1 MAITRKL
8 RQKVCDGSLREMR
21 QEAKWIFA
29 YIRRYRAAV
38 GIHILLG
45 ILGTAL
51 SLLSSV
57 AMKTLIDVVTGFET
71 GAIWSAA
78 AWMAGLLLGSA
89 AMQAAASRIAAIV
102 DIRVQ
107 NGIQAE
113 VYDCILRTD
122 WVSLEQFRSGDLLN
136 RLNTDVGAVAGGVT
150 GLLPSFVSAAVQFL
164 GSLII
169 ILCYDPVMA
178 LIALIGAPLSVL
190 CSRTLVRRMRGYN
203 RRMKDISSEVMS
215 FHEDSLRN
223 LTSVKA
229 FGIMDGFRDRMCAMQ
244 EKYRETYLDYNRF
257 SVVAGFVMS
266 VVGLFVSAG
275 CFGWGAYRLWT
286 HAISYGAM
294 MMFLQLTTMLRS
306 AFSALIGLV
315 PSAISITTSA
325 GRLMAIA
332 DLPEEPGARETA
344 PIPTPCT
351 VELRDVTFA
360 YPGGEPV
367 LEHVDFHA
375 APGEVVALTGPSGEG
390 KTTMIRLMLGL
401 IRPAQGSVSLTGADG
416 QRLPASAATR
426 AAFSY
431 VPQGN
436 TVFAGTIADNLR
448 MVRPE
453 ATDAELVSALET
465 ACAYDFVSQLP
476 DGIYARTGELG
487 HGLSE
492 GQAQRIAVAR
502 AVLRGTQVLLLDE
515 ATSALDPNTTHSIL
529 TLIKDIN
536 RKLGITVV
544 VITHQMSVVEE
555 ICDSVA
561 ILDGGVV
568 VEQGSVQ
575 EIFANPKTAAA
586 KRLVAPNGGSAARDL
601 SCFAP
606 DDHVVRVT
614 FNGSSTAKPLVA
626 SLAAEKGILVSVL
639 SADTRDLSGQCYGS
653 MLLKLPAELA
663 VAQQAVEYM
672 RSQSGVTV
680 EEVTGI

>member
-1 MAITRKL
+1 MFT
-8 RQKVCDGSLREMR
+8 
-21 QEAKWIFA
+21 
-29 YIRRYRAAV
+29 YIRRYRAVV

-57 AMKTLIDVVTGFET
+57 AMKTLIDVVTGFQT
-71 GAIWSAA
+71 GAIFTAA
-78 AWMAGLLLGSA
+78 AWMAGMLLGSA
-89 AMQAAASRIAAIV
+89 AMQAAASRIAAVIN
-102 DIRVQ
+102 IRVQ

-113 VYDCILRTD
+113 VYDRMLRTD
-122 WVSLEQFRSGDLLN
+122 WASLEQFRSGDLLN
-136 RLNTDVGAVAGGVT
+136 RLNTDVTSVSGGVT
-150 GLLPSFVSAAVQFL
+150 GLLPSFVTAAVQFL
-164 GSLII
+164 GSLMI

-190 CSRTLVRRMRGYN
+190 CSRTLVRRMRSYN

-223 LTSVKA
+223 LTSIKA

-244 EKYRETYLDYNRF
+244 GKYRETYLDYNRF
-257 SVVAGFVMS
+257 SVIAGFVMS
-266 VVGLFVSAG
+266 IVGLLVSAG
-275 CFGWGAYRLWT
+275 CFGWGVYRLWT

-306 AFSALIGLV
+306 AFSSLIGLV
-315 PSAISITTSA
+315 PTAISITTSA
-325 GRLMAIA
+325 GRLMAVA

-344 PIPTPCT
+344 PVPDACT

-367 LEHVDFHA
+367 LEHVDFRA
-375 APGEVVALTGPSGEG
+375 RPGEVVALTGASGEG

-401 IRPAQGSVSLTGADG
+401 VRPEDGSVCLTGADG
-416 QRLPASAATR
+416 RCLPVTAATR

-453 ATDAELVSALET
+453 ATDAELIAALET
-465 ACAYDFVSQLP
+465 ACAYDFVRQLP

-502 AVLRGTQVLLLDE
+502 AVLRGAPVLLLDE
-515 ATSALDPNTTHSIL
+515 ATSALDEATEQRMLENLMHSGRVQTCVL
-529 TLIKDIN
+529 
-536 RKLGITVV
+536 
-544 VITHQMSVVEE
+544 ITHRAVTAERCPRRYTLRGTRLTEE
-555 ICDSVA
+555 
-561 ILDGGVV
+561 
-568 VEQGSVQ
+568 
-575 EIFANPKTAAA
+575 TAACA
-586 KRLVAPNGGSAARDL
+586 L
-601 SCFAP
+601 
-606 DDHVVRVT
+606 
-614 FNGSSTAKPLVA
+614 
-626 SLAAEKGILVSVL
+626 
-639 SADTRDLSGQCYGS
+639 
-653 MLLKLPAELA
+653 
-663 VAQQAVEYM
+663 
-672 RSQSGVTV
+672 
-680 EEVTGI
+680 

>member
-1 MAITRKL
+1 MFT
-8 RQKVCDGSLREMR
+8 
-21 QEAKWIFA
+21 
-29 YIRRYRAAV
+29 YIRRYRAVV

-57 AMKTLIDVVTGFET
+57 AMKTLIDVVTGFQT
-71 GAIWSAA
+71 GAIVTAA
-78 AWMAGLLLGSA
+78 AWMAGMLLGSA
-89 AMQAAASRIAAIV
+89 AMQAAASRIAAVIN
-102 DIRVQ
+102 IRVQ

-113 VYDCILRTD
+113 VYDRMLRTD
-122 WVSLEQFRSGDLLN
+122 WASLEQFRSGDLLN
-136 RLNTDVGAVAGGVT
+136 RLNTDVTSVSGGVT
-150 GLLPSFVSAAVQFL
+150 GLLPSFVTAAVQFL
-164 GSLII
+164 GSLMI

-190 CSRTLVRRMRGYN
+190 CSRTLVRRMRSYN

-223 LTSVKA
+223 LTSIKA

-244 EKYRETYLDYNRF
+244 GKYRETYLDYNRF
-257 SVVAGFVMS
+257 SVIAGFVMS
-266 VVGLFVSAG
+266 IVGLLVSAG
-275 CFGWGAYRLWT
+275 CFGWGVYRLWS

-306 AFSALIGLV
+306 AFSSLIGLV
-315 PSAISITTSA
+315 PTAISITTSA
-325 GRLMAIA
+325 GRLMAVA

-344 PIPTPCT
+344 PVPDACT

-367 LEHVDFHA
+367 LEHVDFRA
-375 APGEVVALTGPSGEG
+375 RPGEIVALTGASGEG

-401 IRPAQGSVSLTGADG
+401 VRPEHGSVCLTGADG
-416 QRLPASAATR
+416 RCLPVTAATR

-453 ATDAELVSALET
+453 ATDAELIAALET
-465 ACAYDFVSQLP
+465 ACAYDFVRQLP

-502 AVLRGTQVLLLDE
+502 AVLRGAPVLLLDE
-515 ATSALDPNTTHSIL
+515 ATSALDEATEQRMLENLMHSGRVQTCVL
-529 TLIKDIN
+529 
-536 RKLGITVV
+536 
-544 VITHQMSVVEE
+544 ITHRAATAERCPRRYTLRGTRLTEE
-555 ICDSVA
+555 
-561 ILDGGVV
+561 
-568 VEQGSVQ
+568 
-575 EIFANPKTAAA
+575 TAACA
-586 KRLVAPNGGSAARDL
+586 L
-601 SCFAP
+601 
-606 DDHVVRVT
+606 
-614 FNGSSTAKPLVA
+614 
-626 SLAAEKGILVSVL
+626 
-639 SADTRDLSGQCYGS
+639 
-653 MLLKLPAELA
+653 
-663 VAQQAVEYM
+663 
-672 RSQSGVTV
+672 
-680 EEVTGI
+680 

>member
-1 MAITRKL
+1 MFT
-8 RQKVCDGSLREMR
+8 
-21 QEAKWIFA
+21 
-29 YIRRYRAAV
+29 YIRRYRTVV

-57 AMKTLIDVVTGFET
+57 AMKTLIDVVTGFQT
-71 GAIWSAA
+71 GAIFTAA
-78 AWMAGLLLGSA
+78 AWMAGMLLGSA
-89 AMQAAASRIAAIV
+89 AMQAAASRIAAVIN
-102 DIRVQ
+102 IRVQ

-113 VYDCILRTD
+113 VYDRMLRTD
-122 WVSLEQFRSGDLLN
+122 WASLEQFRSGDLLN
-136 RLNTDVGAVAGGVT
+136 RLNTDVTSVSGGVT
-150 GLLPSFVSAAVQFL
+150 GLLPSFVTAAVQFL
-164 GSLII
+164 GSLMI

-190 CSRTLVRRMRGYN
+190 CSRTLVRRMRSYN

-223 LTSVKA
+223 LTSIKA

-244 EKYRETYLDYNRF
+244 GKYRETYLDYNRF
-257 SVVAGFVMS
+257 SVIAGFVMS
-266 VVGLFVSAG
+266 IVGLLVSAG
-275 CFGWGAYRLWT
+275 CFGWGVYRLWT

-306 AFSALIGLV
+306 AFSSLIGLV
-315 PSAISITTSA
+315 PTAISITTSA
-325 GRLMAIA
+325 GRLMAVA

-344 PIPTPCT
+344 PVPDACT

-367 LEHVDFHA
+367 LEHVDFRA
-375 APGEVVALTGPSGEG
+375 RPGEVVALTGASGEG

-401 IRPAQGSVSLTGADG
+401 VRPEDGSVCLTGADG
-416 QRLPASAATR
+416 RCLPVTAATR

-453 ATDAELVSALET
+453 ATDAELIAALET
-465 ACAYDFVSQLP
+465 ACAYDFVRQLP

-502 AVLRGTQVLLLDE
+502 AVLRGAPVLLLDE
-515 ATSALDPNTTHSIL
+515 ATSALDEATEQRMLENLMHSGRVQTCVL
-529 TLIKDIN
+529 
-536 RKLGITVV
+536 
-544 VITHQMSVVEE
+544 ITHRAATAERCPRRYTLRGTRLTEE
-555 ICDSVA
+555 
-561 ILDGGVV
+561 
-568 VEQGSVQ
+568 
-575 EIFANPKTAAA
+575 TAACA
-586 KRLVAPNGGSAARDL
+586 L
-601 SCFAP
+601 
-606 DDHVVRVT
+606 
-614 FNGSSTAKPLVA
+614 
-626 SLAAEKGILVSVL
+626 
-639 SADTRDLSGQCYGS
+639 
-653 MLLKLPAELA
+653 
-663 VAQQAVEYM
+663 
-672 RSQSGVTV
+672 
-680 EEVTGI
+680 

>member
-1 MAITRKL
+1 MF
-8 RQKVCDGSLREMR
+8 V
-21 QEAKWIFA
+21 
-29 YIRRYRAAV
+29 YIRRYRAVV

-57 AMKTLIDVVTGFET
+57 AMKTLIDVVTGFQT
-71 GAIWSAA
+71 GAIFTAA
-78 AWMAGLLLGSA
+78 AWMAGMLLGSA
-89 AMQAAASRIAAIV
+89 AMQAAASRIAAVIN
-102 DIRVQ
+102 IRVQ

-113 VYDCILRTD
+113 VYDRMLRTD
-122 WVSLEQFRSGDLLN
+122 WASLEQFRSGDLLN
-136 RLNTDVGAVAGGVT
+136 RLNTDVTSVSGGVT
-150 GLLPSFVSAAVQFL
+150 GLLPSFVTAAVQFL
-164 GSLII
+164 GSLMI

-190 CSRTLVRRMRGYN
+190 CSRTLVRRMRSYN

-223 LTSVKA
+223 LTSIKA

-244 EKYRETYLDYNRF
+244 GKYRETYLDYNRF
-257 SVVAGFVMS
+257 SVIAGFVMS
-266 VVGLFVSAG
+266 IVGLLVSAG
-275 CFGWGAYRLWT
+275 CFGWGVYRLWT

-306 AFSALIGLV
+306 AFSSLIGLV
-315 PSAISITTSA
+315 PTAVSITTSA
-325 GRLMAIA
+325 GRLMAVA

-344 PIPTPCT
+344 PVPDACT

-367 LEHVDFHA
+367 LEHVDFRA
-375 APGEVVALTGPSGEG
+375 RPGEVVALTGASGEG

-401 IRPAQGSVSLTGADG
+401 VRPEHGSVCLTGADG
-416 QRLPASAATR
+416 RCLPVTAATR

-453 ATDAELVSALET
+453 ATDAELIAALET
-465 ACAYDFVSQLP
+465 ACAYDFVRQLP

-502 AVLRGTQVLLLDE
+502 AVLRGAPVLLLDE
-515 ATSALDPNTTHSIL
+515 ATSALDEATEQRMLENLMHSGRVQTCVL
-529 TLIKDIN
+529 
-536 RKLGITVV
+536 
-544 VITHQMSVVEE
+544 ITHRAATAERCPRRYTLRGTRLTEE
-555 ICDSVA
+555 
-561 ILDGGVV
+561 
-568 VEQGSVQ
+568 
-575 EIFANPKTAAA
+575 TAACA
-586 KRLVAPNGGSAARDL
+586 L
-601 SCFAP
+601 
-606 DDHVVRVT
+606 
-614 FNGSSTAKPLVA
+614 
-626 SLAAEKGILVSVL
+626 
-639 SADTRDLSGQCYGS
+639 
-653 MLLKLPAELA
+653 
-663 VAQQAVEYM
+663 
-672 RSQSGVTV
+672 
-680 EEVTGI
+680 

>member
-1 MAITRKL
+1 MFT
-8 RQKVCDGSLREMR
+8 
-21 QEAKWIFA
+21 
-29 YIRRYRAAV
+29 YIRRYRAVV

-57 AMKTLIDVVTGFET
+57 AMKTLIDVVTGFQT
-71 GAIWSAA
+71 GAIVTAA
-78 AWMAGLLLGSA
+78 AWMAGMLLGSA
-89 AMQAAASRIAAIV
+89 AMQAAASRIAAVIN
-102 DIRVQ
+102 IRVQ

-113 VYDCILRTD
+113 VYDRMLRTD
-122 WVSLEQFRSGDLLN
+122 WASLEQFRSGDLLN
-136 RLNTDVGAVAGGVT
+136 RLNTDVTSVSGGVT
-150 GLLPSFVSAAVQFL
+150 GLLPSFVTAAVQFL
-164 GSLII
+164 GSLMI

-190 CSRTLVRRMRGYN
+190 CSRTLVRRMRSYN

-223 LTSVKA
+223 LTSIKA

-244 EKYRETYLDYNRF
+244 GKYRETYLDYNRF
-257 SVVAGFVMS
+257 SVIAGFVMS
-266 VVGLFVSAG
+266 IVGLLVSAG
-275 CFGWGAYRLWT
+275 CFGWGVYRLWT

-306 AFSALIGLV
+306 AFSSLIGLV
-315 PSAISITTSA
+315 PTAISITTSA

-332 DLPEEPGARETA
+332 DLPEEPGARERVSV
-344 PIPTPCT
+344 PEPCT

-367 LEHVDFHA
+367 LEHVDFRA
-375 APGEVVALTGPSGEG
+375 RPGEVVALTGASGEG

-401 IRPAQGSVSLTGADG
+401 VRPEDGSVCLTGADG
-416 QRLPASAATR
+416 RCLPVTAATR

-453 ATDAELVSALET
+453 ATDAELIAALET
-465 ACAYDFVSQLP
+465 ACAYDFVRQLP

-502 AVLRGTQVLLLDE
+502 AVLRGAPVLLLDE
-515 ATSALDPNTTHSIL
+515 ATSALDEATEQRMLENLMHSGRVQTCVL
-529 TLIKDIN
+529 
-536 RKLGITVV
+536 
-544 VITHQMSVVEE
+544 ITHRAVTAERCPRRYTLRGTRLTEE
-555 ICDSVA
+555 
-561 ILDGGVV
+561 
-568 VEQGSVQ
+568 
-575 EIFANPKTAAA
+575 TAACA
-586 KRLVAPNGGSAARDL
+586 L
-601 SCFAP
+601 
-606 DDHVVRVT
+606 
-614 FNGSSTAKPLVA
+614 
-626 SLAAEKGILVSVL
+626 
-639 SADTRDLSGQCYGS
+639 
-653 MLLKLPAELA
+653 
-663 VAQQAVEYM
+663 
-672 RSQSGVTV
+672 
-680 EEVTGI
+680 

>member
-1 MAITRKL
+1 MFT
-8 RQKVCDGSLREMR
+8 
-21 QEAKWIFA
+21 
-29 YIRRYRAAV
+29 YIRRYRAVV

-57 AMKTLIDVVTGFET
+57 AMKTLIDVVTGFQT
-71 GAIWSAA
+71 GAIFTAA
-78 AWMAGLLLGSA
+78 AWMAGMLLGSA
-89 AMQAAASRIAAIV
+89 AMQAAASRIAAVIN
-102 DIRVQ
+102 IRVQ

-113 VYDCILRTD
+113 VYDRMLRTD
-122 WVSLEQFRSGDLLN
+122 WASLEQFRSGDLLN
-136 RLNTDVGAVAGGVT
+136 RLNTDVTSVSGGVT
-150 GLLPSFVSAAVQFL
+150 GLLPSFVTAAVQFL
-164 GSLII
+164 GSLMI

-190 CSRTLVRRMRGYN
+190 CSRTLVRRMRSYN

-223 LTSVKA
+223 LTSIKA

-244 EKYRETYLDYNRF
+244 GKYRETYLDYNRF
-257 SVVAGFVMS
+257 SVIAGFVMS
-266 VVGLFVSAG
+266 IVGLLVSAG
-275 CFGWGAYRLWT
+275 CFGWGVYRLWT

-306 AFSALIGLV
+306 AFSSLIGLV
-315 PSAISITTSA
+315 PTAISITTSA
-325 GRLMAIA
+325 GRLMAVA

-344 PIPTPCT
+344 PVPDACT

-367 LEHVDFHA
+367 LEHVDFRA
-375 APGEVVALTGPSGEG
+375 RPGEVVALTGASGEG

-401 IRPAQGSVSLTGADG
+401 VRPEDGSVCLTGADG
-416 QRLPASAATR
+416 RCLPVTAATR

-453 ATDAELVSALET
+453 ATDAELIAALET
-465 ACAYDFVSQLP
+465 ACAYDFVRQLP

-502 AVLRGTQVLLLDE
+502 AVLRGAPVLLLVE
-515 ATSALDPNTTHSIL
+515 ATSALDEATEQRMLENLMHSGRVQTCVL
-529 TLIKDIN
+529 
-536 RKLGITVV
+536 
-544 VITHQMSVVEE
+544 ITHRAVTAERCPRRYTLRGTRLTEE
-555 ICDSVA
+555 
-561 ILDGGVV
+561 
-568 VEQGSVQ
+568 
-575 EIFANPKTAAA
+575 TAACA
-586 KRLVAPNGGSAARDL
+586 L
-601 SCFAP
+601 
-606 DDHVVRVT
+606 
-614 FNGSSTAKPLVA
+614 
-626 SLAAEKGILVSVL
+626 
-639 SADTRDLSGQCYGS
+639 
-653 MLLKLPAELA
+653 
-663 VAQQAVEYM
+663 
-672 RSQSGVTV
+672 
-680 EEVTGI
+680 

>member
-1 MAITRKL
+1 MAITGKI
-8 RQKVCDGSLREMR
+8 RQKVRDGSLQEMWR
-21 QEAKWIFA
+21 EAKWMFT
-29 YIRRYRAAV
+29 YIRRYRAVV

-57 AMKTLIDVVTGFET
+57 AMKTLIDVVTGFQT
-71 GAIWSAA
+71 GAIFTAA
-78 AWMAGLLLGSA
+78 AWMAGMLLGSA
-89 AMQAAASRIAAIV
+89 GMQALSSRIAAVIN
-102 DIRVQ
+102 IRVQ

-113 VYDCILRTD
+113 IYDRMLRTD
-122 WVSLEQFRSGDLLN
+122 WASLEQFRSGDLLN
-136 RLNTDVGAVAGGVT
+136 RLNTDVTSVSGGVT
-150 GLLPSFVSAAVQFL
+150 GLLPSFVTAAVQFL

-190 CSRTLVRRMRGYN
+190 CSRTLVRRMRSYN

-223 LTSVKA
+223 LTSIKA

-244 EKYRETYLDYNRF
+244 GKYRETYLDYNRF
-257 SVVAGFVMS
+257 SVIAGFVMS
-266 VVGLFVSAG
+266 LVGLLVSAG
-275 CFGWGAYRLWT
+275 CFGWGVYRLWT

-306 AFSALIGLV
+306 AFSSLIGLV
-315 PSAISITTSA
+315 PTAVSITTSA

-344 PIPTPCT
+344 PVPDACT

-367 LEHVDFHA
+367 LEHVDFRA
-375 APGEVVALTGPSGEG
+375 RPGEVVALTGASGEG

-401 IRPAQGSVSLTGADG
+401 VRPESGSVRLIGADG
-416 QRLPASAATR
+416 QCLPVSAATR

-453 ATDAELVSALET
+453 ATDAELIAALET
-465 ACAYDFVSQLP
+465 ACAYDFVRQLP

-502 AVLRGTQVLLLDE
+502 AVLRGAPVLLLDE
-515 ATSALDPNTTHSIL
+515 ATSALDEATEQRMLQNLMHSGRVQTCVL
-529 TLIKDIN
+529 
-536 RKLGITVV
+536 
-544 VITHQMSVVEE
+544 ITHRAATAERCPRRYTLRGTRLTEE
-555 ICDSVA
+555 
-561 ILDGGVV
+561 
-568 VEQGSVQ
+568 
-575 EIFANPKTAAA
+575 AAA
-586 KRLVAPNGGSAARDL
+586 CAL
-601 SCFAP
+601 
-606 DDHVVRVT
+606 
-614 FNGSSTAKPLVA
+614 
-626 SLAAEKGILVSVL
+626 
-639 SADTRDLSGQCYGS
+639 
-653 MLLKLPAELA
+653 
-663 VAQQAVEYM
+663 
-672 RSQSGVTV
+672 
-680 EEVTGI
+680 

>member
-1 MAITRKL
+1 MF
-8 RQKVCDGSLREMR
+8 V
-21 QEAKWIFA
+21 
-29 YIRRYRAAV
+29 YIRRYRAVV

-57 AMKTLIDVVTGFET
+57 AMKTLIDVVTGFQT
-71 GAIWSAA
+71 GAIFTAA
-78 AWMAGLLLGSA
+78 AWMAGMLLGSA
-89 AMQAAASRIAAIV
+89 AMQAAASRIAAVIN
-102 DIRVQ
+102 IRVQ

-113 VYDCILRTD
+113 VYDRMLRTD
-122 WVSLEQFRSGDLLN
+122 WASLEQFRSGDLLN
-136 RLNTDVGAVAGGVT
+136 RLNTDVTSVSGGVT
-150 GLLPSFVSAAVQFL
+150 GLLPSFVTAAVQFL
-164 GSLII
+164 GSLMI

-190 CSRTLVRRMRGYN
+190 CSRTLVRRMRSYN

-223 LTSVKA
+223 LTSIKA

-244 EKYRETYLDYNRF
+244 GKYRETYLDYNRF
-257 SVVAGFVMS
+257 SVIAGFVMS
-266 VVGLFVSAG
+266 IVGLLVSAG
-275 CFGWGAYRLWT
+275 CFGWGVYRLWT

-306 AFSALIGLV
+306 AFSSLIGLV
-315 PSAISITTSA
+315 PTAVSITTSA
-325 GRLMAIA
+325 GRLMAVA

-344 PIPTPCT
+344 PVPDACT

-367 LEHVDFHA
+367 LEHVDFRA
-375 APGEVVALTGPSGEG
+375 CPGEVVALTGASGEG

-401 IRPAQGSVSLTGADG
+401 VRPEHGSVCLTGADG
-416 QRLPASAATR
+416 RCLPVTAATR

-453 ATDAELVSALET
+453 ATDAELIAALET
-465 ACAYDFVSQLP
+465 ACAYDFVRQLP

-502 AVLRGTQVLLLDE
+502 AVLRGAPVLLLDE
-515 ATSALDPNTTHSIL
+515 ATSALDEATEQRMLENLMHSGRVQTCVL
-529 TLIKDIN
+529 
-536 RKLGITVV
+536 
-544 VITHQMSVVEE
+544 ITHRAATAERCPRRYTLRGTRLTEE
-555 ICDSVA
+555 
-561 ILDGGVV
+561 
-568 VEQGSVQ
+568 
-575 EIFANPKTAAA
+575 TAACA
-586 KRLVAPNGGSAARDL
+586 L
-601 SCFAP
+601 
-606 DDHVVRVT
+606 
-614 FNGSSTAKPLVA
+614 
-626 SLAAEKGILVSVL
+626 
-639 SADTRDLSGQCYGS
+639 
-653 MLLKLPAELA
+653 
-663 VAQQAVEYM
+663 
-672 RSQSGVTV
+672 
-680 EEVTGI
+680 

>member
-1 MAITRKL
+1 MFT
-8 RQKVCDGSLREMR
+8 
-21 QEAKWIFA
+21 
-29 YIRRYRAAV
+29 YICRYRAVV

-57 AMKTLIDVVTGFET
+57 AMKTLIDVVTGFQT
-71 GAIWSAA
+71 GAIFTAA
-78 AWMAGLLLGSA
+78 AWMAGMLLGSA
-89 AMQAAASRIAAIV
+89 AMQAAASRIAAVIN
-102 DIRVQ
+102 IRVQ

-113 VYDCILRTD
+113 VYDRMLRTD
-122 WVSLEQFRSGDLLN
+122 WASLEQFRSGDLLN
-136 RLNTDVGAVAGGVT
+136 RLNTDVTSVSGGVT
-150 GLLPSFVSAAVQFL
+150 GLLPSFVTAAVQFL
-164 GSLII
+164 GSLMI

-190 CSRTLVRRMRGYN
+190 CSRTLVRRMRSYN

-223 LTSVKA
+223 LTSIKA

-244 EKYRETYLDYNRF
+244 GKYREMYLDYNRF
-257 SVVAGFVMS
+257 SVIAGFVMS
-266 VVGLFVSAG
+266 IVGLLVSAG
-275 CFGWGAYRLWT
+275 CFGWGVYRLWT

-306 AFSALIGLV
+306 AFSSLIGLV
-315 PSAISITTSA
+315 PTAVSITTSA
-325 GRLMAIA
+325 GRLMAVA

-344 PIPTPCT
+344 PVPDACT

-367 LEHVDFHA
+367 LEHVDFRA
-375 APGEVVALTGPSGEG
+375 RPGEIVALTGASGEG

-401 IRPAQGSVSLTGADG
+401 VRPEDGSVCLTGADG
-416 QRLPASAATR
+416 QCLPVSAATR

-453 ATDAELVSALET
+453 ATDAELIAALET
-465 ACAYDFVSQLP
+465 ACAYDFVRQLP

-502 AVLRGTQVLLLDE
+502 AVLRGAPVLLLDE
-515 ATSALDPNTTHSIL
+515 ATSALDEATEQRMLENLMHSGRVQTCVL
-529 TLIKDIN
+529 
-536 RKLGITVV
+536 
-544 VITHQMSVVEE
+544 ITHRAATAERCPRRYTLRGTRLTEE
-555 ICDSVA
+555 
-561 ILDGGVV
+561 
-568 VEQGSVQ
+568 
-575 EIFANPKTAAA
+575 TAACA
-586 KRLVAPNGGSAARDL
+586 L
-601 SCFAP
+601 
-606 DDHVVRVT
+606 
-614 FNGSSTAKPLVA
+614 
-626 SLAAEKGILVSVL
+626 
-639 SADTRDLSGQCYGS
+639 
-653 MLLKLPAELA
+653 
-663 VAQQAVEYM
+663 
-672 RSQSGVTV
+672 
-680 EEVTGI
+680 

>member
-1 MAITRKL
+1 MAITGKI
-8 RQKVCDGSLREMR
+8 RQKVRDGSLQEMWR
-21 QEAKWIFA
+21 EAKWMFT
-29 YIRRYRAAV
+29 YIRRYRAVV

-57 AMKTLIDVVTGFET
+57 AMKTLIDVVTGFQT
-71 GAIWSAA
+71 GAIVTAA
-78 AWMAGLLLGSA
+78 AWMAGMLLGSA
-89 AMQAAASRIAAIV
+89 GMQAAASRIAAVIN
-102 DIRVQ
+102 IRVQ

-113 VYDCILRTD
+113 VYDRMLRTD
-122 WVSLEQFRSGDLLN
+122 WASLEQFRSGDLLN
-136 RLNTDVGAVAGGVT
+136 RLNTDVTSVSGGVT
-150 GLLPSFVSAAVQFL
+150 GLLPSFVTAAVQFL

-190 CSRTLVRRMRGYN
+190 CSRTLVRRMRSYN

-223 LTSVKA
+223 LTSIKA

-244 EKYRETYLDYNRF
+244 GKYRETYLDYNRF
-257 SVVAGFVMS
+257 SVIAGFVMS
-266 VVGLFVSAG
+266 IVGLLVSAG
-275 CFGWGAYRLWT
+275 CFGWGVYRLWT

-306 AFSALIGLV
+306 AFSSLIGLV
-315 PSAISITTSA
+315 PTAISITTSA
-325 GRLMAIA
+325 GRLMAVA

-344 PIPTPCT
+344 PVPDACT

-367 LEHVDFHA
+367 LEHVDFRA
-375 APGEVVALTGPSGEG
+375 RPGEVVALTGASGEG

-401 IRPAQGSVSLTGADG
+401 VRPEHGSVCLTGADG
-416 QRLPASAATR
+416 QCLPVSAATR

-453 ATDAELVSALET
+453 ATDAELIAALET
-465 ACAYDFVSQLP
+465 ACAYDFVRQLP

-502 AVLRGTQVLLLDE
+502 AVLRGAPVLLLDE
-515 ATSALDPNTTHSIL
+515 DTSALDEATEQRMLENLMHSGRVQTCVL
-529 TLIKDIN
+529 
-536 RKLGITVV
+536 
-544 VITHQMSVVEE
+544 ITHRAATAERCPRRYTLRGTRLTEE
-555 ICDSVA
+555 
-561 ILDGGVV
+561 
-568 VEQGSVQ
+568 Q
-575 EIFANPKTAAA
+575 P
-586 KRLVAPNGGSAARDL
+586 
-601 SCFAP
+601 
-606 DDHVVRVT
+606 
-614 FNGSSTAKPLVA
+614 
-626 SLAAEKGILVSVL
+626 
-639 SADTRDLSGQCYGS
+639 
-653 MLLKLPAELA
+653 
-663 VAQQAVEYM
+663 
-672 RSQSGVTV
+672 
-680 EEVTGI
+680 

>member
-1 MAITRKL
+1 MFT
-8 RQKVCDGSLREMR
+8 
-21 QEAKWIFA
+21 
-29 YIRRYRAAV
+29 YIRRYRTVV

-57 AMKTLIDVVTGFET
+57 AMKTLIDVVTGFQT
-71 GAIWSAA
+71 GAIFTAA
-78 AWMAGLLLGSA
+78 AWMAGMLLGSA
-89 AMQAAASRIAAIV
+89 AMQAAASRIAAVIN
-102 DIRVQ
+102 IRVQ

-113 VYDCILRTD
+113 VYDRMLRTD
-122 WVSLEQFRSGDLLN
+122 WASLEQFRSGDLLN
-136 RLNTDVGAVAGGVT
+136 RLNTDVTSVSGGVT
-150 GLLPSFVSAAVQFL
+150 GLLPSFVTAAVQFL
-164 GSLII
+164 GSLMI

-190 CSRTLVRRMRGYN
+190 CSRTLVRRMRSYN

-223 LTSVKA
+223 LTSIKA

-244 EKYRETYLDYNRF
+244 GKYRETYLDYHRF
-257 SVVAGFVMS
+257 SVIAGFVMS
-266 VVGLFVSAG
+266 IVGLLVSAG
-275 CFGWGAYRLWT
+275 CFGWGVYRLWT

-306 AFSALIGLV
+306 AFSSLIGLV
-315 PSAISITTSA
+315 PTAISITTSA
-325 GRLMAIA
+325 GRLMAVA

-344 PIPTPCT
+344 PVPDACT

-367 LEHVDFHA
+367 LEHVDFRA
-375 APGEVVALTGPSGEG
+375 RPGEVVALTGASGEG

-401 IRPAQGSVSLTGADG
+401 VRPEDGSVCLTGADG
-416 QRLPASAATR
+416 QCLPVSAATR

-453 ATDAELVSALET
+453 ATDAELIAALET
-465 ACAYDFVSQLP
+465 ACAYDFVRQMP

-502 AVLRGTQVLLLDE
+502 AVLRGAPVLLLDE
-515 ATSALDPNTTHSIL
+515 ATSALDEATEQRMLENLMHSGRVQTCVL
-529 TLIKDIN
+529 
-536 RKLGITVV
+536 
-544 VITHQMSVVEE
+544 ITHRAATAERCPRRYTLRGTRLTEE
-555 ICDSVA
+555 
-561 ILDGGVV
+561 
-568 VEQGSVQ
+568 
-575 EIFANPKTAAA
+575 TAACA
-586 KRLVAPNGGSAARDL
+586 L
-601 SCFAP
+601 
-606 DDHVVRVT
+606 
-614 FNGSSTAKPLVA
+614 
-626 SLAAEKGILVSVL
+626 
-639 SADTRDLSGQCYGS
+639 
-653 MLLKLPAELA
+653 
-663 VAQQAVEYM
+663 
-672 RSQSGVTV
+672 
-680 EEVTGI
+680 

>member
-1 MAITRKL
+1 MFT
-8 RQKVCDGSLREMR
+8 
-21 QEAKWIFA
+21 
-29 YIRRYRAAV
+29 YIRRYRAVV

-57 AMKTLIDVVTGFET
+57 AMKTLIDVVTGFQT
-71 GAIWSAA
+71 GAIFTAA
-78 AWMAGLLLGSA
+78 AWMAGMLLGSA
-89 AMQAAASRIAAIV
+89 AMQAVASRIAAVIN
-102 DIRVQ
+102 IRVQ

-113 VYDCILRTD
+113 VYDRMLRTD
-122 WVSLEQFRSGDLLN
+122 WASLEQFRSGDLLN
-136 RLNTDVGAVAGGVT
+136 RLNTDVTSVSGGVT
-150 GLLPSFVSAAVQFL
+150 GLLPSFVTAAVQFL
-164 GSLII
+164 GSLMI

-190 CSRTLVRRMRGYN
+190 CSRTLVRRMRSYN

-223 LTSVKA
+223 LTSIKA

-244 EKYRETYLDYNRF
+244 GKYRETYLDYNRF
-257 SVVAGFVMS
+257 SVIAGFVMS
-266 VVGLFVSAG
+266 IVGLLVSAG
-275 CFGWGAYRLWT
+275 CFGWGVYRLWT

-306 AFSALIGLV
+306 AFSSLIGLV
-315 PSAISITTSA
+315 PTAVSITTSA

-332 DLPEEPGARETA
+332 DLPEEPGARERVSV
-344 PIPTPCT
+344 PEPCT

-367 LEHVDFHA
+367 LEHVDFRA
-375 APGEVVALTGPSGEG
+375 RPGEVVALTGASGEG

-401 IRPAQGSVSLTGADG
+401 VRPEDGSVCLTGAGG
-416 QRLPASAATR
+416 QCLPVSAATR

-453 ATDAELVSALET
+453 ATDAELIAALET
-465 ACAYDFVSQLP
+465 ACAYDFVRQLS

-502 AVLRGTQVLLLDE
+502 AVLRGAPVLLLDE
-515 ATSALDPNTTHSIL
+515 ATSALDEATEQRMLENLMHSGRVQTCVL
-529 TLIKDIN
+529 
-536 RKLGITVV
+536 
-544 VITHQMSVVEE
+544 ITHRAATAERCPRRYTLRGTRLTEE
-555 ICDSVA
+555 
-561 ILDGGVV
+561 
-568 VEQGSVQ
+568 
-575 EIFANPKTAAA
+575 TAACA
-586 KRLVAPNGGSAARDL
+586 L
-601 SCFAP
+601 
-606 DDHVVRVT
+606 
-614 FNGSSTAKPLVA
+614 
-626 SLAAEKGILVSVL
+626 
-639 SADTRDLSGQCYGS
+639 
-653 MLLKLPAELA
+653 
-663 VAQQAVEYM
+663 
-672 RSQSGVTV
+672 
-680 EEVTGI
+680 

>member
-1 MAITRKL
+1 MFT
-8 RQKVCDGSLREMR
+8 
-21 QEAKWIFA
+21 
-29 YIRRYRAAV
+29 YIRRYRAVV

-57 AMKTLIDVVTGFET
+57 AMKTLIDVVTGFQT
-71 GAIWSAA
+71 GAIFTAA
-78 AWMAGLLLGSA
+78 AWMAGMLLGSA
-89 AMQAAASRIAAIV
+89 AMQAAASRIAAVIN
-102 DIRVQ
+102 IRVQ

-113 VYDCILRTD
+113 VYDRMLRTD
-122 WVSLEQFRSGDLLN
+122 WASLEQFRSGDLLN
-136 RLNTDVGAVAGGVT
+136 RLNTDVTSVSGGVT
-150 GLLPSFVSAAVQFL
+150 GLLPSFVTAAVQFL
-164 GSLII
+164 GSLMI

-190 CSRTLVRRMRGYN
+190 CSRTLVRRMRSYN

-223 LTSVKA
+223 LTSIKA

-244 EKYRETYLDYNRF
+244 GKYRETYLDYNRF
-257 SVVAGFVMS
+257 SVIAGFVMS
-266 VVGLFVSAG
+266 IVGLLVSAG
-275 CFGWGAYRLWT
+275 CFGWGVYRLWT

-306 AFSALIGLV
+306 AFSSLIGLV
-315 PSAISITTSA
+315 PTAVSITTSA
-325 GRLMAIA
+325 GRLMAVA

-344 PIPTPCT
+344 PVPDACT

-367 LEHVDFHA
+367 LEHVDFRA
-375 APGEVVALTGPSGEG
+375 RPGEVVALTGASGEG

-401 IRPAQGSVSLTGADG
+401 VRPEDGSVCLTGADG
-416 QRLPASAATR
+416 RCLPVTAATR

-453 ATDAELVSALET
+453 ATDAELIAALET
-465 ACAYDFVSQLP
+465 ACAYDFVRQLP

-502 AVLRGTQVLLLDE
+502 AVLRGAPVLLLDE
-515 ATSALDPNTTHSIL
+515 ATSALDEATEQRMLENLMHSGRVQTCVL
-529 TLIKDIN
+529 
-536 RKLGITVV
+536 
-544 VITHQMSVVEE
+544 ITHRAATAERCPRRYTLRGTRLTEE
-555 ICDSVA
+555 
-561 ILDGGVV
+561 
-568 VEQGSVQ
+568 
-575 EIFANPKTAAA
+575 AAA
-586 KRLVAPNGGSAARDL
+586 CAL
-601 SCFAP
+601 
-606 DDHVVRVT
+606 
-614 FNGSSTAKPLVA
+614 
-626 SLAAEKGILVSVL
+626 
-639 SADTRDLSGQCYGS
+639 
-653 MLLKLPAELA
+653 
-663 VAQQAVEYM
+663 
-672 RSQSGVTV
+672 
-680 EEVTGI
+680 

>member
-1 MAITRKL
+1 MAMTGKI
-8 RQKVCDGSLREMR
+8 RQKVRDGSLREMWR
-21 QEAKWIFA
+21 EAKWMFT
-29 YIRRYRAAV
+29 YIRRYRAVV

-57 AMKTLIDVVTGFET
+57 AMKTLIDVVTGFQT
-71 GAIWSAA
+71 GAIFTAA
-78 AWMAGLLLGSA
+78 AWMAGMLLGSA
-89 AMQAAASRIAAIV
+89 AMQAAASRIAAVIN
-102 DIRVQ
+102 IRVQ

-113 VYDCILRTD
+113 VYDRMLRTD
-122 WVSLEQFRSGDLLN
+122 WASLEQFRSGDLLN
-136 RLNTDVGAVAGGVT
+136 RLNTDVTSVSGGVT
-150 GLLPSFVSAAVQFL
+150 GLLPSFVTAAVQFL
-164 GSLII
+164 GSLMI

-190 CSRTLVRRMRGYN
+190 CSRTLVRRMRSYN

-223 LTSVKA
+223 LTSIKA

-244 EKYRETYLDYNRF
+244 GKYRETYLDYNRF
-257 SVVAGFVMS
+257 SVIAGFVMS
-266 VVGLFVSAG
+266 IVGLLVSAG
-275 CFGWGAYRLWT
+275 CFGWGVYRLWT

-306 AFSALIGLV
+306 AFSSLIGLV
-315 PSAISITTSA
+315 PTAVSITTSA

-332 DLPEEPGARETA
+332 DLPEEPGARERVSV
-344 PIPTPCT
+344 PEPCT

-367 LEHVDFHA
+367 LEHVDFRA
-375 APGEVVALTGPSGEG
+375 RPGEVVALTGASGEG

-401 IRPAQGSVSLTGADG
+401 VRPEHGSVCLTGADG
-416 QRLPASAATR
+416 QCLPVSAATR

-453 ATDAELVSALET
+453 ATDAELIAALET
-465 ACAYDFVSQLP
+465 ACAYDFVRQLP

-502 AVLRGTQVLLLDE
+502 AVLRGAPVLLLDE
-515 ATSALDPNTTHSIL
+515 ATSALDEATEQRMLENLMHSGRVQTCVL
-529 TLIKDIN
+529 
-536 RKLGITVV
+536 
-544 VITHQMSVVEE
+544 ITHRAATAERCPRRYTLRGTRLTEE
-555 ICDSVA
+555 
-561 ILDGGVV
+561 
-568 VEQGSVQ
+568 
-575 EIFANPKTAAA
+575 TAACA
-586 KRLVAPNGGSAARDL
+586 L
-601 SCFAP
+601 
-606 DDHVVRVT
+606 
-614 FNGSSTAKPLVA
+614 
-626 SLAAEKGILVSVL
+626 
-639 SADTRDLSGQCYGS
+639 
-653 MLLKLPAELA
+653 
-663 VAQQAVEYM
+663 
-672 RSQSGVTV
+672 
-680 EEVTGI
+680 

>member
-1 MAITRKL
+1 MAITGKI
-8 RQKVCDGSLREMR
+8 RQKVRDGSLREMWR
-21 QEAKWIFA
+21 EAKWMFT
-29 YIRRYRAAV
+29 YIRRYRAVV

-57 AMKTLIDVVTGFET
+57 AMKTLIDVVTGFQT
-71 GAIWSAA
+71 GAIFTAA
-78 AWMAGLLLGSA
+78 AWMAGMLLGSA
-89 AMQAAASRIAAIV
+89 AMQAAASRIAAVIN
-102 DIRVQ
+102 IRVQ

-113 VYDCILRTD
+113 IYDRMLRTD
-122 WVSLEQFRSGDLLN
+122 WASLEQFRSGDLLN
-136 RLNTDVGAVAGGVT
+136 RLNTDVTSVSGGVT
-150 GLLPSFVSAAVQFL
+150 GLLPSFVTAAVQFL

-178 LIALIGAPLSVL
+178 LIALISAPLSVL
-190 CSRTLVRRMRGYN
+190 CSRTLVRRMRSYN

-223 LTSVKA
+223 LTSIKA

-244 EKYRETYLDYNRF
+244 GKYRETYLDYNRF
-257 SVVAGFVMS
+257 SVIAGFVMS
-266 VVGLFVSAG
+266 IVGLLVSAG
-275 CFGWGAYRLWT
+275 CFGWGVYRLWT

-306 AFSALIGLV
+306 AFSSLIGLV
-315 PSAISITTSA
+315 PTAISTTTSA
-325 GRLMAIA
+325 GRLMAVA

-344 PIPTPCT
+344 PVPDACT

-367 LEHVDFHA
+367 LEHVDFRA
-375 APGEVVALTGPSGEG
+375 RPGEVVALTGASGEG

-401 IRPAQGSVSLTGADG
+401 VRPEHGSVCLTGADG
-416 QRLPASAATR
+416 QCLPVSAATR

-453 ATDAELVSALET
+453 ATDAELIAALET
-465 ACAYDFVSQLP
+465 ACAYDFVRQLP

-502 AVLRGTQVLLLDE
+502 AVLRGAPVLLLDE
-515 ATSALDPNTTHSIL
+515 ATSALDEATEQRMLENLMHSGRVQTCVL
-529 TLIKDIN
+529 
-536 RKLGITVV
+536 
-544 VITHQMSVVEE
+544 ITHRAATAERCPRRYTLLGTRLTEE
-555 ICDSVA
+555 
-561 ILDGGVV
+561 
-568 VEQGSVQ
+568 Q
-575 EIFANPKTAAA
+575 P
-586 KRLVAPNGGSAARDL
+586 
-601 SCFAP
+601 
-606 DDHVVRVT
+606 
-614 FNGSSTAKPLVA
+614 
-626 SLAAEKGILVSVL
+626 
-639 SADTRDLSGQCYGS
+639 
-653 MLLKLPAELA
+653 
-663 VAQQAVEYM
+663 
-672 RSQSGVTV
+672 
-680 EEVTGI
+680 

>member
-1 MAITRKL
+1 MAITGKI
-8 RQKVCDGSLREMR
+8 RQKVRDGSLREMWR
-21 QEAKWIFA
+21 EAKWMFT
-29 YIRRYRAAV
+29 YIRRYRAVV

-57 AMKTLIDVVTGFET
+57 AMKTLIDVVTGFQT
-71 GAIWSAA
+71 GAIVTAA
-78 AWMAGLLLGSA
+78 AWMAGMLLGSA
-89 AMQAAASRIAAIV
+89 AMQAAASRIAAVIN
-102 DIRVQ
+102 IRVQ

-113 VYDCILRTD
+113 VYDRMLRTD
-122 WVSLEQFRSGDLLN
+122 WASLEQFRSGDLLN
-136 RLNTDVGAVAGGVT
+136 RLNTDVTSVSGGVT
-150 GLLPSFVSAAVQFL
+150 GLLPSFVTAAVQFL
-164 GSLII
+164 GSLMI

-190 CSRTLVRRMRGYN
+190 CSRTLVRRMRSYN

-223 LTSVKA
+223 LTSIKA

-244 EKYRETYLDYNRF
+244 GKYRETYLDYNRF
-257 SVVAGFVMS
+257 SVIAGFVMS
-266 VVGLFVSAG
+266 IVGLLVSAG
-275 CFGWGAYRLWT
+275 CFGWGVYRLWT

-306 AFSALIGLV
+306 AFSSLIGLV
-315 PSAISITTSA
+315 PTAISITTSA
-325 GRLMAIA
+325 GRLMAVA

-344 PIPTPCT
+344 PVPDACT

-367 LEHVDFHA
+367 LEHVDFRA
-375 APGEVVALTGPSGEG
+375 RPGEVVALTGASGEG

-401 IRPAQGSVSLTGADG
+401 VRPEDGSVCLTGADG
-416 QRLPASAATR
+416 RCLPVTAATR

-453 ATDAELVSALET
+453 ATDAELIAALET
-465 ACAYDFVSQLP
+465 ACAYDFVRQLP

-502 AVLRGTQVLLLDE
+502 AVLRGAPVLLLDE
-515 ATSALDPNTTHSIL
+515 ATSALDEATEQRMLENLMHSGRVQTCVL
-529 TLIKDIN
+529 
-536 RKLGITVV
+536 
-544 VITHQMSVVEE
+544 ITHRAVTAERCPRRYTLRGTRLTEE
-555 ICDSVA
+555 
-561 ILDGGVV
+561 
-568 VEQGSVQ
+568 
-575 EIFANPKTAAA
+575 TAACA
-586 KRLVAPNGGSAARDL
+586 L
-601 SCFAP
+601 
-606 DDHVVRVT
+606 
-614 FNGSSTAKPLVA
+614 
-626 SLAAEKGILVSVL
+626 
-639 SADTRDLSGQCYGS
+639 
-653 MLLKLPAELA
+653 
-663 VAQQAVEYM
+663 
-672 RSQSGVTV
+672 
-680 EEVTGI
+680 

>member
-1 MAITRKL
+1 MFT
-8 RQKVCDGSLREMR
+8 
-21 QEAKWIFA
+21 
-29 YIRRYRAAV
+29 YIRRYRTVV

-57 AMKTLIDVVTGFET
+57 AMKTLIDVVTGFQT
-71 GAIWSAA
+71 GAIFTAA
-78 AWMAGLLLGSA
+78 AWMAGMLLGSA
-89 AMQAAASRIAAIV
+89 AMQAAASRIAAVIN
-102 DIRVQ
+102 IRVQ

-113 VYDCILRTD
+113 VYDRMLRTD
-122 WVSLEQFRSGDLLN
+122 WASLEQFRSGDLLN
-136 RLNTDVGAVAGGVT
+136 RLNTDVTSVSGGVT
-150 GLLPSFVSAAVQFL
+150 GLLPSFVTAAAQFL
-164 GSLII
+164 GSLMI

-190 CSRTLVRRMRGYN
+190 CSRTLVRRMRSYN

-223 LTSVKA
+223 LTSIKA

-244 EKYRETYLDYNRF
+244 GKYRETYLDYNRF
-257 SVVAGFVMS
+257 SVIAGFVMS
-266 VVGLFVSAG
+266 IVGLLVSAG
-275 CFGWGAYRLWT
+275 CFGWGVYRLWT

-306 AFSALIGLV
+306 AFSSLIGLV
-315 PSAISITTSA
+315 PTAVSITTSA

-332 DLPEEPGARETA
+332 DLPEEPGARERVSV
-344 PIPTPCT
+344 PEPCT

-367 LEHVDFHA
+367 LEHVDFRA
-375 APGEVVALTGPSGEG
+375 RPGEVVALTGASGEG

-401 IRPAQGSVSLTGADG
+401 VRPEDGSVCLTGADG
-416 QRLPASAATR
+416 QCLPVSAATR

-453 ATDAELVSALET
+453 ATDAELIAALET
-465 ACAYDFVSQLP
+465 ACAYDFVRQLP

-502 AVLRGTQVLLLDE
+502 AVLRGAPVLLLDE
-515 ATSALDPNTTHSIL
+515 ATSALDEATEQRMLENLMHSGRVQTCVL
-529 TLIKDIN
+529 
-536 RKLGITVV
+536 
-544 VITHQMSVVEE
+544 ITHRAATAERCPRRYTLRGTRLTEE
-555 ICDSVA
+555 
-561 ILDGGVV
+561 
-568 VEQGSVQ
+568 
-575 EIFANPKTAAA
+575 TAACA
-586 KRLVAPNGGSAARDL
+586 L
-601 SCFAP
+601 
-606 DDHVVRVT
+606 
-614 FNGSSTAKPLVA
+614 
-626 SLAAEKGILVSVL
+626 
-639 SADTRDLSGQCYGS
+639 
-653 MLLKLPAELA
+653 
-663 VAQQAVEYM
+663 
-672 RSQSGVTV
+672 
-680 EEVTGI
+680 

>member
-1 MAITRKL
+1 MAITGKI
-8 RQKVCDGSLREMR
+8 RQKVRDGSLSEMWR
-21 QEAKWIFA
+21 EAKWMFT
-29 YIRRYRAAV
+29 YIRRYRAVV

-57 AMKTLIDVVTGFET
+57 AMKTLIDVVTGFQT
-71 GAIWSAA
+71 GAIFTAA
-78 AWMAGLLLGSA
+78 AWMAGMLLGSA
-89 AMQAAASRIAAIV
+89 AMQAAASRIAAVIN
-102 DIRVQ
+102 IRVQ

-113 VYDCILRTD
+113 VYDRMLRTD
-122 WVSLEQFRSGDLLN
+122 WASLEQFRSGDLLN
-136 RLNTDVGAVAGGVT
+136 RLNTDVTSVSGGVT
-150 GLLPSFVSAAVQFL
+150 GLLPSFVTAAVQFL
-164 GSLII
+164 GSLMI

-190 CSRTLVRRMRGYN
+190 CSRTLVRRMRSYN

-223 LTSVKA
+223 LTSIKA

-244 EKYRETYLDYNRF
+244 GKYRETYLDYNRF
-257 SVVAGFVMS
+257 SVIAGFVMS
-266 VVGLFVSAG
+266 IVGLLVSAG
-275 CFGWGAYRLWT
+275 CFGWGVYRLWT

-306 AFSALIGLV
+306 AFSSLIGLV
-315 PSAISITTSA
+315 PTAISITTSA
-325 GRLMAIA
+325 GRLMAVA

-344 PIPTPCT
+344 PVPDACT

-367 LEHVDFHA
+367 LEHVDFRA
-375 APGEVVALTGPSGEG
+375 RPGEVVALTGASGEG

-401 IRPAQGSVSLTGADG
+401 VRPEHGSVCLTGADG
-416 QRLPASAATR
+416 RCLPVTAATR

-453 ATDAELVSALET
+453 ATDAELIAALET
-465 ACAYDFVSQLP
+465 ACAYDFVRQLP

-502 AVLRGTQVLLLDE
+502 AVLRGAPVLLLDE
-515 ATSALDPNTTHSIL
+515 ATSALDEATEQRMLENLMHSGRVQTCVL
-529 TLIKDIN
+529 
-536 RKLGITVV
+536 
-544 VITHQMSVVEE
+544 ITHRAATAERCPRRYTLRGTRLTEE
-555 ICDSVA
+555 
-561 ILDGGVV
+561 
-568 VEQGSVQ
+568 Q
-575 EIFANPKTAAA
+575 P
-586 KRLVAPNGGSAARDL
+586 
-601 SCFAP
+601 
-606 DDHVVRVT
+606 
-614 FNGSSTAKPLVA
+614 
-626 SLAAEKGILVSVL
+626 
-639 SADTRDLSGQCYGS
+639 
-653 MLLKLPAELA
+653 
-663 VAQQAVEYM
+663 
-672 RSQSGVTV
+672 
-680 EEVTGI
+680 

>member
-1 MAITRKL
+1 MFT
-8 RQKVCDGSLREMR
+8 
-21 QEAKWIFA
+21 
-29 YIRRYRAAV
+29 YIRRYRAVV

-57 AMKTLIDVVTGFET
+57 AMKTLIDVVTGFQT
-71 GAIWSAA
+71 GAIFTAA
-78 AWMAGLLLGSA
+78 AWMAGMLLGSA
-89 AMQAAASRIAAIV
+89 AMQAAASRIAAVIN
-102 DIRVQ
+102 IRVQ

-113 VYDCILRTD
+113 VYDRMLRTD
-122 WVSLEQFRSGDLLN
+122 WASLEQFRSGDLLN
-136 RLNTDVGAVAGGVT
+136 RLNTDVTSVSGGVT
-150 GLLPSFVSAAVQFL
+150 GLLPSFVTAAVQFL
-164 GSLII
+164 GSLMI

-190 CSRTLVRRMRGYN
+190 CSRTLVRRMRSYN

-223 LTSVKA
+223 LTSIKA

-244 EKYRETYLDYNRF
+244 GKYRETYLDYNRF
-257 SVVAGFVMS
+257 SVIAGFVMS
-266 VVGLFVSAG
+266 IVGLLVSAG
-275 CFGWGAYRLWT
+275 CFGWGVYRLWT

-306 AFSALIGLV
+306 AFSSLIGLV
-315 PSAISITTSA
+315 PTAISITTSA
-325 GRLMAIA
+325 GRLMAVA

-344 PIPTPCT
+344 PVPDACT

-367 LEHVDFHA
+367 LEHVDFRA
-375 APGEVVALTGPSGEG
+375 CPGEVVALTGASGEG

-401 IRPAQGSVSLTGADG
+401 VRPEDGSVCLAGADG
-416 QRLPASAATR
+416 QCLPVSAATR

-453 ATDAELVSALET
+453 ATDAELIAALET
-465 ACAYDFVSQLP
+465 ACAYDFVRQLP

-502 AVLRGTQVLLLDE
+502 AVLRGAPVLLLDE
-515 ATSALDPNTTHSIL
+515 ATSALDEATEQRMLENLMHSGRVQTCVL
-529 TLIKDIN
+529 
-536 RKLGITVV
+536 
-544 VITHQMSVVEE
+544 ITHRAATAERCPRRYTLRGTRLTEE
-555 ICDSVA
+555 
-561 ILDGGVV
+561 
-568 VEQGSVQ
+568 
-575 EIFANPKTAAA
+575 TAACA
-586 KRLVAPNGGSAARDL
+586 L
-601 SCFAP
+601 
-606 DDHVVRVT
+606 
-614 FNGSSTAKPLVA
+614 
-626 SLAAEKGILVSVL
+626 
-639 SADTRDLSGQCYGS
+639 
-653 MLLKLPAELA
+653 
-663 VAQQAVEYM
+663 
-672 RSQSGVTV
+672 
-680 EEVTGI
+680 

>member
-1 MAITRKL
+1 MTMTGKI
-8 RQKVCDGSLREMR
+8 RQKVRDGSLREMWR
-21 QEAKWIFA
+21 EAKWMFT
-29 YIRRYRAAV
+29 YIRRYRAVV

-57 AMKTLIDVVTGFET
+57 AMKTLIDVVTGFQT
-71 GAIWSAA
+71 GAIFTAA
-78 AWMAGLLLGSA
+78 AWMAGMLLGSA
-89 AMQAAASRIAAIV
+89 AMQAAASRIAAVIN
-102 DIRVQ
+102 IRVQ

-113 VYDCILRTD
+113 VYDRMLRTD
-122 WVSLEQFRSGDLLN
+122 WASLEQFRSGDLLN
-136 RLNTDVGAVAGGVT
+136 RLNTDVTSVSGGVT
-150 GLLPSFVSAAVQFL
+150 GLLPSFVTAAVQFL
-164 GSLII
+164 GSLMI

-190 CSRTLVRRMRGYN
+190 CSRTLVRRMRSYN

-223 LTSVKA
+223 LTSIKA

-244 EKYRETYLDYNRF
+244 GKYRETYLDYNRF
-257 SVVAGFVMS
+257 SVIAGFVMS
-266 VVGLFVSAG
+266 IVGLLVSAG
-275 CFGWGAYRLWT
+275 CFGWGVYRLWT

-306 AFSALIGLV
+306 AFSSLIGLV
-315 PSAISITTSA
+315 PTAVSITTSA

-332 DLPEEPGARETA
+332 DLPEEPGARERVSV
-344 PIPTPCT
+344 PEPCT

-367 LEHVDFHA
+367 LEHVDFRA
-375 APGEVVALTGPSGEG
+375 RPGEVVALTGASGEG

-401 IRPAQGSVSLTGADG
+401 VRPEDGSVCLTGADG
-416 QRLPASAATR
+416 QCLPVSAATR

-453 ATDAELVSALET
+453 ATDAELIAALET
-465 ACAYDFVSQLP
+465 ACAYDFVRQLP

-502 AVLRGTQVLLLDE
+502 AVLRGAPVLLLDE
-515 ATSALDPNTTHSIL
+515 ATSALDEATEQRMLENLMHSGRVQTCVL
-529 TLIKDIN
+529 
-536 RKLGITVV
+536 
-544 VITHQMSVVEE
+544 ITHRAATAERCPRRYTLRGTRLTEE
-555 ICDSVA
+555 
-561 ILDGGVV
+561 
-568 VEQGSVQ
+568 
-575 EIFANPKTAAA
+575 TAACA
-586 KRLVAPNGGSAARDL
+586 L
-601 SCFAP
+601 
-606 DDHVVRVT
+606 
-614 FNGSSTAKPLVA
+614 
-626 SLAAEKGILVSVL
+626 
-639 SADTRDLSGQCYGS
+639 
-653 MLLKLPAELA
+653 
-663 VAQQAVEYM
+663 
-672 RSQSGVTV
+672 
-680 EEVTGI
+680 

>member
-1 MAITRKL
+1 MFT
-8 RQKVCDGSLREMR
+8 
-21 QEAKWIFA
+21 
-29 YIRRYRAAV
+29 YIRRYRAVV

-57 AMKTLIDVVTGFET
+57 AMKTLIDVVTGFQT
-71 GAIWSAA
+71 GAIFTAA
-78 AWMAGLLLGSA
+78 AWMAGMLLGSA
-89 AMQAAASRIAAIV
+89 AMQAAASRIAAVIN
-102 DIRVQ
+102 IRVQ

-113 VYDCILRTD
+113 VYDRMLRTD
-122 WVSLEQFRSGDLLN
+122 WASLEQFRSGDLLN
-136 RLNTDVGAVAGGVT
+136 RLNTDVTSVSGGVT
-150 GLLPSFVSAAVQFL
+150 GLLPSFVTAAVQFL
-164 GSLII
+164 GSLMI

-190 CSRTLVRRMRGYN
+190 CSRTLVRRMRSYN

-223 LTSVKA
+223 LTSIKA

-244 EKYRETYLDYNRF
+244 GKYRETYLDYNRF
-257 SVVAGFVMS
+257 SVIAGFVMS
-266 VVGLFVSAG
+266 IVGLLVSVG
-275 CFGWGAYRLWT
+275 CFGWSVYRLWT

-306 AFSALIGLV
+306 AFSSLIGLV
-315 PSAISITTSA
+315 PTAISITTSA
-325 GRLMAIA
+325 GRLMAVA

-344 PIPTPCT
+344 PVPDACT

-367 LEHVDFHA
+367 LEHVDFRA
-375 APGEVVALTGPSGEG
+375 RPGEVVALTGASGEG

-401 IRPAQGSVSLTGADG
+401 VRPEDGSVCLTGADG
-416 QRLPASAATR
+416 QCLPVTAATR

-453 ATDAELVSALET
+453 ATDAELIAALET
-465 ACAYDFVSQLP
+465 ACAYDFVRQLP

-502 AVLRGTQVLLLDE
+502 AVLRGAPVLLLDE
-515 ATSALDPNTTHSIL
+515 ATSALDEATEQRMLENLMHSGRVQTCVL
-529 TLIKDIN
+529 
-536 RKLGITVV
+536 
-544 VITHQMSVVEE
+544 ITHRAATAERCPRRYALRGTRLTEE
-555 ICDSVA
+555 
-561 ILDGGVV
+561 
-568 VEQGSVQ
+568 
-575 EIFANPKTAAA
+575 TAACA
-586 KRLVAPNGGSAARDL
+586 L
-601 SCFAP
+601 
-606 DDHVVRVT
+606 
-614 FNGSSTAKPLVA
+614 
-626 SLAAEKGILVSVL
+626 
-639 SADTRDLSGQCYGS
+639 
-653 MLLKLPAELA
+653 
-663 VAQQAVEYM
+663 
-672 RSQSGVTV
+672 
-680 EEVTGI
+680 